1 MSTLYIVL
9 AVIIA
14 IVVTTVAFVIIG
26 KVEHPTRHININW
39 VLMMTTIVLSCT
51 LVMVLIYHSEN
62 DKKVAQTFY
71 NNGYEI
77 GHNDGLAENRQPTNE
92 EMEEWFSSTKE
103 VIVASNEGGD
113 LGVHIIDSNGDEWVL
128 YADSITTK

>member
-1 MSTLYIVL
+1 MTTMYIISAIIL
-9 AVIIA
+9 AA
-14 IVVTTVAFVIIG
+14 ILTSVVFVIIG
-26 KVEHPTRHININW
+26 KIEHKNRKLNLNW
-39 VLMMTTIVLSCT
+39 FLLMIIIALASILC
-51 LVMVLIYHSEN
+51 MVIIYHAQN
-62 DKKVAQTFY
+62 DLTTADVQNAY
-71 NNGYEI
+71 NEGYESGI
-77 GHNDGLAENRQPTNE
+77 SEERFPSNE